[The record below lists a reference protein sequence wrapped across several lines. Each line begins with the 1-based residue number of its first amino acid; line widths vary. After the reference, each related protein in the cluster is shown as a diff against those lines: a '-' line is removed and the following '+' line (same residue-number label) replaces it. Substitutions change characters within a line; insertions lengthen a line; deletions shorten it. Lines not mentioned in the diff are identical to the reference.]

1 MRRTLVLAALAAL
14 CLAAP
19 PALAAAS
26 DQERFEKKLS
36 KFAQPVAALD
46 FARPRGLCAC
56 QSSDSAVRGLTGV
69 LIYGVEVGFD
79 VNLVRVGCQVP
90 NFNPE
95 GAVTASTSCESWTLI
110 SR

>member
-1 MRRTLVLAALAAL
+1 MPRTFVLAALAFL

-26 DQERFEKKLS
+26 DQEKFEKKVAR
-36 KFAQPVAALD
+36 FAQPVAALD
-46 FARPRGLCAC
+46 YAKPRGLCVC

-95 GAVTASTSCESWTLI
+95 GAVTASTSCENWTLL